1 MKLAV
6 IGGTGL
12 IGSQVVKKLNAAGH
26 EAVPYAQSTGTDVLS
41 GQGLDE
47 AVAGA
52 DVLVNLTNSPTFD
65 EASLAFFR
73 TSMDNLLAAARK
85 GGVGHF
91 VILSIVGVDQVPELD
106 YYRAKALQE
115 EILAAGPVPYSIV
128 RATQFM
134 EFMDAVLSWTADG
147 DTVRLPATP
156 IQPIASKDVAAAVA
170 DVATGAPLGGIRKIA
185 GPEVFSSTTWAVS
198 PWPTRPTTAP
208 SSPTPPPACSPPSR
222 ATSSPTWTPT
232 SPPPATPTG
241 SPEPLAPP
249 GPPCG
254 PTASWGAAVP
264 NAHRVTAVQNAHR
277 VCVKTPS
284 FRPKPYAVAGV
295 TANTTT
301 PPVRNA
307 SPIPWKGPSGE
318 VMCGPY
324 FASYAAITS
333 SSTAGSA
340 TGSALPSTTRSSP
353 SVSEFLP
360 VVSAQC
366 PSPARFLAFC
376 SSAPVEKYSTPSCQA
391 ASTGVTCSRPSGRT
405 VDTQKIS
412 ADSSCRRASAHSVAV
427 TSAAPGRGLSAE
439 L

>member
-12 IGSQVVKKLNAAGH
+12 IGSQVVNKLNAAGH

-185 GPEVFSSTTWAVS
+185 GPEVFSLDDLGRLTLAHKADDRTVVTDPTAGMFAAVQGDVLTDMDAHLA
-198 PWPTRPTTAP
+198 PTRYAD
-208 SSPTPPPACSPPSR
+208 
-222 ATSSPTWTPT
+222 W
-232 SPPPATPTG
+232 
-241 SPEPLAPP
+241 LA
-249 GPPCG
+249 
-254 PTASWGAAVP
+254 
-264 NAHRVTAVQNAHR
+264 
-277 VCVKTPS
+277 
-284 FRPKPYAVAGV
+284 
-295 TANTTT
+295 
-301 PPVRNA
+301 
-307 SPIPWKGPSGE
+307 
-318 VMCGPY
+318 
-324 FASYAAITS
+324 
-333 SSTAGSA
+333 
-340 TGSALPSTTRSSP
+340 
-353 SVSEFLP
+353 
-360 VVSAQC
+360 
-366 PSPARFLAFC
+366 
-376 SSAPVEKYSTPSCQA
+376 
-391 ASTGVTCSRPSGRT
+391 
-405 VDTQKIS
+405 
-412 ADSSCRRASAHSVAV
+412 
-427 TSAAPGRGLSAE
+427 
-439 L
+439 